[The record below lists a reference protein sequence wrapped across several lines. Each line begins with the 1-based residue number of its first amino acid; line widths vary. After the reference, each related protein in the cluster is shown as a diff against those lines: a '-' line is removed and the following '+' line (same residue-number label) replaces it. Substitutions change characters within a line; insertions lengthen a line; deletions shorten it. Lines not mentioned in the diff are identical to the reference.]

1 MVIAMDDIITED
13 LKLEWYA
20 RDFVR
25 HIQEARKESKFEVD
39 DRIYVKISEDDSGKY
54 QEILSK
60 VLEKFKDYIENETLS
75 KIVENLESVDLEK
88 EVEVE
93 ELKIVLKLK
102 R

>member
-1 MVIAMDDIITED
+1 M
-13 LKLEWYA
+13 
-20 RDFVR
+20 
-25 HIQEARKESKFEVD
+25 QEARKESKFEVD